1 VPKELKRSK
10 ERLENEAS
18 HRAEAIRRVVRE
30 YQETIEAGAVDL
42 AAQYKKRREI
52 EREVRD
58 FLRLQKALKRI
69 RREARMSKG

>member
-1 VPKELKRSK
+1 MSKELKRSA

-30 YQETIEAGAVDL
+30 YHDTTRAGGVDL
-42 AAQYKKRREI
+42 AARYKKRREI
-52 EREVRD
+52 EREARD

-69 RREARMSKG
+69 RREARMNKG